1 MRTRNAGIGN
11 QRMSIDELIE
21 ALHAQKAAGVPG
33 STPVGILGT
42 DNNMRS
48 GFIKIDI
55 DTHAA
60 RIAKDE
66 FTKDWTVCRSVSRG
80 GVPVL
85 VIS

>member
-1 MRTRNAGIGN
+1 
-11 QRMSIDELIE
+11 MSIDELIE
-21 ALHAQKAAGVPG
+21 APQAQKAAGLPG
-33 STPVGILGT
+33 SAPVGILGT
-42 DNNMRS
+42 DMRS

-55 DTHAA
+55 DTHGA

-66 FTKDWTVCRSVSRG
+66 FTKGWTVCRSVSRG